1 MNTLRD
7 VIVPSLASE
16 QDRVA
21 NDLYI
26 RIAHSSAP
34 HYQTSEPGLLKL
46 RCHDAVAAFR
56 SALENDVSAFSR
68 FIRFIAVE
76 RMGAGYQLR
85 EIQLVLNELEE
96 LMWKLCVTHVEDKD
110 ELIHALSVISG
121 IAGQAKDEL
130 ARVYVEQTGA
140 LAALGRSHQP
150 EVDLLFDGT

>member
-7 VIVPSLASE
+7 VIVPSLANE
-16 QDRVA
+16 QDRIA
-21 NDLYI
+21 KDLYI

-34 HYQTSEPGLLKL
+34 HYQASEPGLLKL

-56 SALENDVSAFSR
+56 SALENDVSAFTR

-85 EIQLVLNELEE
+85 EIQLVLNTLEE
-96 LMWKLCVTHVEDKD
+96 LMWTLCITQVEDKN
-110 ELIHALSVISG
+110 ELVRALSLISG

-130 ARVYVEQTGA
+130 ARVYLEQTRA
-140 LAALGRSHQP
+140 LAALGRAQQP